1 MPLAKLGWREEAVA
15 LDQPGRVVG
24 LPEREQ
30 RLPQLLDGLEG
41 PYPEQVFLQRADEA
55 LGAAIAFWCPHEG
68 GRTLDAEEGQFLLEV
83 VRHVLRAV
91 VVAHDQT
98 AGDCLGEPAEML
110 PHPLA
115 DRLQSLEAGG
125 PRMSVNA
132 DTFGGAMIDR
142 DEHELFAEVGDGL
155 TERRRRIV
163 GVFEPPLLQQ
173 RSDTPCPMLPWSSC
187 FNQGRLLTRS
197 PRCCATERVPC
208 WRKRLRQKWPNFSPS
223 MSI

>member
-41 PYPEQVFLQRADEA
+41 PYPEQVFLQRTDEA

-91 VVAHDQT
+91 VVAHGQT
-98 AGDCLGEPAEML
+98 AGDHLGEPAKTLSHAL
-110 PHPLA
+110 P
-115 DRLQSLEAGG
+115 DRFQGLETGG
-125 PRMSVNA
+125 PCMRVDA
-132 DTFGGAMIDR
+132 DAFGGTMI
-142 DEHELFAEVGDGL
+142 
-155 TERRRRIV
+155 ER
-163 GVFEPPLLQQ
+163 
-173 RSDTPCPMLPWSSC
+173 
-187 FNQGRLLTRS
+187 
-197 PRCCATERVPC
+197 
-208 WRKRLRQKWPNFSPS
+208 
-223 MSI
+223 